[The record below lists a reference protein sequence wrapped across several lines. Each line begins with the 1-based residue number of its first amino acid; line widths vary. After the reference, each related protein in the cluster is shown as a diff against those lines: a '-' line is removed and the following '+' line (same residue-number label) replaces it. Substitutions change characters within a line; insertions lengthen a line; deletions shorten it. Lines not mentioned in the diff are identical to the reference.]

1 MESSV
6 LAMARLTARAFTDR
20 MTEPTH
26 YTTELDRLANAA
38 AMEGAGRPR

>member
-6 LAMARLTARAFTDR
+6 LAMARLTASAFTDR

-26 YTTELDRLANAA
+26 HTHEPDRVANAA
-38 AMEGAGRPR
+38 TAEGAGRPR